1 MRSKYY
7 ISGLIAAFALA
18 VSPLFAAD
26 TVSLNVGKDGSVRVG
41 EKKIT
46 LEELGALAAAEA
58 RKDKEVNFQVAVEAG
73 ASADEMATVINI
85 CRRAGVSHFALN
97 EPANDNAELQHL
109 YDEDQADRQ
118 PAYAGKPVD
127 VLALSRRDD
136 ERERRVKELYAAG
149 QLRTGPDYYNAAMI
163 LQHALTPDD
172 FLLCHDLCVVAIGKG
187 EPRAKW
193 LAAASMDRFLVSIG
207 RPQRFGTQYGAA
219 RPGFPIR
226 LSPVDA
232 TVTDRLRME
241 LGVPP
246 LAELKQREAKMDA
259 LFGQSNQPSKPP
271 ASTPAAVA
279 PPAAEPARPPPGL
292 AGNGLANIPFVLGP
306 KKFKA
311 GDAIVI
317 EQVLA
322 NSPNLAAGDRVV
334 VRGQYLLASK
344 ERATL
349 LLALTQPEGA
359 GRESVS
365 PAQMMKVER
374 GTGAFELAYEVK
386 HTGVLNLTLYGFADG
401 KPFGGVYFGTKPQM
415 DGIKDWTLSDY
426 EK

>member
-1 MRSKYY
+1 MSSKYY
-7 ISGLIAAFALA
+7 ISGLIAALALA
-18 VSPLFAAD
+18 VAPLFAAD
-26 TVSLNVGKDGSVRVG
+26 TFLLTIGKDGTVR
-41 EKKIT
+41 
-46 LEELGALAAAEA
+46 LGDKPIGLGDLGVFAATEA

-85 CRRAGVSHFALN
+85 CRQAGVSHFAVN
-97 EPANDNAELQHL
+97 EPANDNAELKHL

-127 VLALSRRDD
+127 IPALARRDD
-136 ERERRVKELYAAG
+136 ERERRVKELYAAD

-163 LQHALTPDD
+163 LQHAMTPDD

-226 LSPVDA
+226 LSPID
-232 TVTDRLRME
+232 TSVTDRLRME

-271 ASTPAAVA
+271 PAQTPAAVT
-279 PPAAEPARPPPGL
+279 PPAAEPARPPGP

-306 KKFKA
+306 KKFKT
-311 GDAIVI
+311 GDSIVI

-344 ERATL
+344 ENATL
-349 LLALTQPEGA
+349 LLVLTQTGGA
-359 GRESVS
+359 VSENVS
-365 PAQMMKVER
+365 PTQMMKLER
-374 GTGAFELAYEVK
+374 GTGSFELAYEVR
-386 HTGVLNLTLYGFADG
+386 HTGVLHLTYYGLADG
-401 KPFGGVYFGTKPQM
+401 KPFGGVYFGTRPQM
-415 DGIKDWTLSDY
+415 DGIKDWTLYDY
-426 EK
+426 EQ

>member
-1 MRSKYY
+1 MSSKYY
-7 ISGLIAAFALA
+7 ISGLIAALALA
-18 VSPLFAAD
+18 VAPLFAAD
-26 TVSLNVGKDGSVRVG
+26 TFLLTIGKDGTVR
-41 EKKIT
+41 
-46 LEELGALAAAEA
+46 LGDKPIGLGDLGVFAATEA

-85 CRRAGVSHFALN
+85 CRQAGVSHFAVN
-97 EPANDNAELQHL
+97 EPANDNAELKHL

-118 PAYAGKPVD
+118 PAYEGKPVD
-127 VLALSRRDD
+127 IPALSRRDD
-136 ERERRVKELYAAG
+136 GRERRVKELYAAD

-163 LQHALTPDD
+163 LQHAMTPDD

-193 LAAASMDRFLVSIG
+193 LAAASMDRFLVSVG
-207 RPQRFGTQYGAA
+207 RPQRYGTQYGAA

-259 LFGQSNQPSKPP
+259 LFGQHNPP
-271 ASTPAAVA
+271 AKPSAPAAA
-279 PPAAEPARPPPGL
+279 TPPAAEPARQPPGP

-344 ERATL
+344 ENATL
-349 LLALTQPEGA
+349 LLVLTQTEGA
-359 GRESVS
+359 VNENVS
-365 PAQMMKVER
+365 PTQMMKLER

-386 HTGVLNLTLYGFADG
+386 HTGVLHLTYYGLADG

>member
-1 MRSKYY
+1 MRITYY
-7 ISGLIAAFALA
+7 ISGFIAAFALA
-18 VSPLFAAD
+18 VAPLFAAD
-26 TVSLNVGKDGSVRVG
+26 TFLLTIGKDGTVR
-41 EKKIT
+41 
-46 LEELGALAAAEA
+46 LGDKPIGLGDLGVFAATEA
-58 RKDKEVNFQVAVEAG
+58 RKDKEVNFQVSVEAG

-85 CRRAGVSHFALN
+85 CRQAGVSHFVVN
-97 EPANDNAELQHL
+97 EPANDNAELKHL

-118 PAYAGKPVD
+118 PAYEGKPVD
-127 VLALSRRDD
+127 IPALARRDD
-136 ERERRVKELYAAG
+136 ERERRVKELYAAD

-259 LFGQSNQPSKPP
+259 LFGQHSPTTKPP
-271 ASTPAAVA
+271 ATAPAAA
-279 PPAAEPARPPPGL
+279 TPPAAAP

-322 NSPNLAAGDRVV
+322 TTPNLAAGDRVV

-344 ERATL
+344 ENATL
-349 LLALTQPEGA
+349 LLVLTQTEGA
-359 GRESVS
+359 VNENVS
-365 PAQMMKVER
+365 PTQMMKLER

-386 HTGVLNLTLYGFADG
+386 HTGVLHLTYYGLADG